1 MDLATILGLALA
13 LGMIAASVVMSG
25 GSPHAFY
32 DSAAITTVCGGMLAA
47 LLICFPITT
56 VARLPSVLFRLVF
69 PQVTNQ
75 SSLVQRLVRLAEIAR
90 RDGLLALEHRP
101 EESEHPFIRLG
112 VELAVDGTR
121 PEMLEEV
128 LRSEIDGMARRHR
141 EGKGM
146 LDQLGRS
153 APAFGLIGTLLG
165 LIVMLG
171 NISDPSSIA
180 GGMAVALIT
189 TLYGAVLST
198 ASLLPMAEKL
208 AYYSRQE
215 MLTREIIVRG
225 ILAIQAG
232 EHPRLIAQRL
242 KVYLPPAARVQLERG
257 TA

>member
-1 MDLATILGLALA
+1 MDLGTVLGLALA
-13 LGMIAASVVMSG
+13 IGMIGGSVVMSG
-25 GSPHAFY
+25 GTPTAFY
-32 DSAAITTVCGGMLAA
+32 DSAAIATVCGGMLAA
-47 LLICFPITT
+47 LFICFPIST
-56 VARLPSVLFRLVF
+56 VAKLPAVLFRLLF
-69 PQVTNQ
+69 PQVTNTRA
-75 SSLVQRLVRLAEIAR
+75 LVEELTRIAEIAR
-90 RDGLLALEHRP
+90 RDGMLAIEHRK
-101 EESEHPFIRLG
+101 EEISHPFIRLG

-128 LRSEIDGMARRHR
+128 LRSEIDSLARRHR

-215 MLTREIIVRG
+215 MVTREIIIRG

-232 EHPRLIAQRL
+232 EHPRLISQRL
-242 KVYLPPAARVQLERG
+242 QVYLPPQQRAELR
-257 TA
+257 

>member
-1 MDLATILGLALA
+1 MDLGTLLGLILA
-13 LGMIAASVVMSG
+13 VGMIGASVVMSG
-25 GSPHAFY
+25 GSPRAFY
-32 DSAAITTVCGGMLAA
+32 DSAAIATVCGGMLAA
-47 LLICFPITT
+47 LLICFPFST
-56 VARLPSVLFRLVF
+56 VARLPAVLLRLLF
-69 PQVTNQ
+69 PQVTDPRALIEELT
-75 SSLVQRLVRLAEIAR
+75 SLADVAR
-90 RDGLLALEHRP
+90 REGMLAIEHR
-101 EESEHPFIRLG
+101 SEQISHPFIRLG

-128 LRSEIDGMARRHR
+128 LRAEIDSLASRHR
-141 EGKGM
+141 EGKSM

-208 AYYSRQE
+208 AHYSRQE
-215 MLTREIIVRG
+215 MVAREIIIRG

-242 KVYLPPAARVQLERG
+242 QVYLPPSQR
-257 TA
+257 TALR

>member
-1 MDLATILGLALA
+1 MDLGTILGLALA
-13 LGMIAASVVMSG
+13 IVMIVASVVMSG
-25 GSPHAFY
+25 GSPRAFF
-32 DSAAITTVCGGMLAA
+32 DSAAIATVCGGMLAA
-47 LLICFPITT
+47 LLICYPLNI
-56 VARLPSVLFRLVF
+56 VAKLPQVLYRLLF

-75 SSLVQRLVRLAEIAR
+75 RELIAELVRLAEIAR
-90 RDGLLALEHRP
+90 REGLLALDQRSGETAD
-101 EESEHPFIRLG
+101 PFIRLG

-128 LRSEIDGMARRHR
+128 LRSEIDALARRHR

-171 NISDPSSIA
+171 NISDPASIA

-215 MLTREIIVRG
+215 MITREIIVRG
-225 ILAIQAG
+225 VLAIQAG

-242 KVYLPPAARVQLERG
+242 QVFLPLNQRG
-257 TA
+257 LDS

>member
-1 MDLATILGLALA
+1 MDLATLLGLTLA
-13 LGMIAASVVMSG
+13 FSMIAASVSMSG

-32 DSAAITTVCGGMLAA
+32 DSAAIATVCGGMLAA
-47 LLICFPITT
+47 LLVCFPITT
-56 VARLPSVLFRLVF
+56 VARLPAVLYRLLF
-69 PQVTNQ
+69 PQVTKLAP
-75 SSLVQRLVRLAEIAR
+75 LVEHLVRLAEIAR
-90 RDGLLALEHRP
+90 RDGLLALEHRRD
-101 EESEHPFIRLG
+101 ELEHPFIRLG
-112 VELAVDGTR
+112 VELTVDGTR

-128 LRSEIDGMARRHR
+128 LRSEIDAMARRHR

-215 MLTREIIVRG
+215 MLTREVIIRG

-242 KVYLPPAARVQLERG
+242 KVFLPPRARLQLEG
-257 TA
+257 ATT

>member
-1 MDLATILGLALA
+1 
-13 LGMIAASVVMSG
+13 
-25 GSPHAFY
+25 
-32 DSAAITTVCGGMLAA
+32 
-47 LLICFPITT
+47 
-56 VARLPSVLFRLVF
+56 VLFRLLF
-69 PQVTNQ
+69 PRIPN
-75 SSLVQRLVRLAEIAR
+75 SESLIRDLVKLAEVAR
-90 RDGLLALEHRP
+90 RDGLLALEHRAD
-101 EESEHPFIRLG
+101 ETANPFIRLG
-112 VELAVDGTR
+112 VELTVDGTR
-121 PEMLEEV
+121 PELLEEL
-128 LRSEIDGMARRHR
+128 LRSEIESMSRRHR

-171 NISDPSSIA
+171 NISDPTSIA
-180 GGMAVALIT
+180 GGLAVALIT

-215 MLTREIIVRG
+215 MLSREIIVRG

-242 KVYLPPAARVQLERG
+242 QVFLPPSRRTIEV
-257 TA
+257 

>member
-1 MDLATILGLALA
+1 MDMATVMGLALA
-13 LGMIAASVVMSG
+13 IGMIGASVTMSG
-25 GSPHAFY
+25 GTPTAFY
-32 DSAAITTVCGGMLAA
+32 DSAAIAMVCGGMLAA
-47 LLICFPITT
+47 LLLCFPLSI
-56 VARLPSVLFRLVF
+56 VMKLPAVLFRLIF
-69 PQVTNQ
+69 PQVTNMRA
-75 SSLVQRLVRLAEIAR
+75 LVEELTRLADIAR
-90 RDGLLALEHRP
+90 RDGLLAIEHRKD
-101 EESEHPFIRLG
+101 EIAHPFIRLG

-128 LRSEIDGMARRHR
+128 LRSEIDALGRRHR

-171 NISDPSSIA
+171 NISDPASIA

-215 MLTREIIVRG
+215 MLQREIIVRG

-232 EHPRLIAQRL
+232 DHPRLIAQRL
-242 KVYLPPAARVQLERG
+242 QVYLPPSQRG
-257 TA
+257 DGR

>member
-1 MDLATILGLALA
+1 MDLGTLLGLVLA
-13 LGMIAASVVMSG
+13 VSLIGASVTMSG
-25 GSPHAFY
+25 GTPSAFY
-32 DSAAITTVCGGMLAA
+32 DSAAIATVCGGMLAA
-47 LLICFPITT
+47 LLLCFPLST
-56 VARLPSVLFRLVF
+56 VAKLPAVLFRLVF
-69 PQVTNQ
+69 PQVGNMRG
-75 SSLVQRLVRLAEIAR
+75 LVDELTRLAEVAR
-90 RDGLLALEHRP
+90 REGLLAIEHRKD
-101 EESEHPFIRLG
+101 EIAHPFIRLG

-128 LRSEIDGMARRHR
+128 LRSEIDALGRRHR

-171 NISDPSSIA
+171 NISDPASIA

-215 MLTREIIVRG
+215 MLQREIIIRG

-232 EHPRLIAQRL
+232 DHPRLISQRL
-242 KVYLPPAARVQLERG
+242 QVYLPPGQRSDLR
-257 TA
+257 

>member
-1 MDLATILGLALA
+1 MDLGTVLGLVLA
-13 LGMIAASVVMSG
+13 VGMIAASVVMSG
-25 GSPHAFY
+25 GSPRAFY
-32 DSAAITTVCGGMLAA
+32 DSAAIATVCGGMLAA
-47 LLICFPITT
+47 LLLCFPLST
-56 VARLPSVLFRLVF
+56 VARLPSVLFRLLF
-69 PQVTNQ
+69 PKVTDNRA
-75 SSLVQRLVRLAEIAR
+75 LIEELTKLAEVAR
-90 RDGLLALEHRP
+90 REGMLAIEHRSA
-101 EESEHPFIRLG
+101 EISHPFIRLG

-128 LRSEIDGMARRHR
+128 LRSEIDSLAQRHR

-215 MLTREIIVRG
+215 MVSREIIIRG

-242 KVYLPPAARVQLERG
+242 QVYLPPSQRAALR
-257 TA
+257 

>member
-1 MDLATILGLALA
+1 MDLGTLLGLLLA
-13 LGMIAASVVMSG
+13 AGMIGASVMISG

-47 LLICFPITT
+47 LLLCFPITT
-56 VARLPSVLFRLVF
+56 VARLPAVLYRLVF
-69 PQVTNQ
+69 PQVTNLTV
-75 SSLVQRLVRLAEIAR
+75 LVQRLVQLAEVAR
-90 RDGLLALEHRP
+90 RDGLLALEHRR
-101 EESEHPFIRLG
+101 EEIEHPFIRLG
-112 VELAVDGTR
+112 VELAVDGTQ
-121 PEMLEEV
+121 PDKLEEV
-128 LRSEIDGMARRHR
+128 LRSEIDAMAHRHR

-153 APAFGLIGTLLG
+153 APAFGLMGTLLG

-215 MLTREIIVRG
+215 MLAREVVIRG

-232 EHPRLIAQRL
+232 DHPRLIAQRL
-242 KVYLPPAARVQLERG
+242 KVYLPPRTRLQLEG
-257 TA
+257 ATT

>member
-1 MDLATILGLALA
+1 MDLATLIGLVLA
-13 LGMIAASVVMSG
+13 FLLVGASITMSG
-25 GSPHAFY
+25 GTPTAFF
-32 DSAAITTVCGGMLAA
+32 DPAALAMVCGGMLAA
-47 LLICFPITT
+47 LLICFPIST
-56 VARLPSVLFRLVF
+56 VARLPGVLYRLLF
-69 PQVTNQ
+69 PQAVDARE
-75 SSLVQRLVRLAEIAR
+75 LIDELVRLAEIAR
-90 RDGLLALEHRP
+90 REGMLALEHRTDD
-101 EESEHPFIRLG
+101 STHPFIRLG

-128 LRSEIDGMARRHR
+128 LRSEIDALAQRHR

-171 NISDPSSIA
+171 NISDPTSIA

-198 ASLLPMAEKL
+198 ASFLPMAEKL

-215 MLTREIIVRG
+215 MLAREIIIRG

-242 KVYLPPAARVQLERG
+242 QVYLPPHQRATQ
-257 TA
+257 

>member
-1 MDLATILGLALA
+1 MDVGTVFGLALA
-13 LGMIAASVVMSG
+13 FGMIGGAIVLSG
-25 GSPHAFY
+25 GSPSAFY
-32 DSAAITTVCGGMLAA
+32 DTAALTTVCGGMLAA
-47 LLICFPITT
+47 LLLCFPIGT
-56 VARLPSVLFRLVF
+56 VLKLPQILFRLVF
-69 PQVTNQ
+69 PRVTD
-75 SSLVQRLVRLAEIAR
+75 SRSLIRDLVKLADVAR

-101 EESEHPFIRLG
+101 EESTNPFIRLG
-112 VELAVDGTR
+112 IELAVDGTR
-121 PEMLEEV
+121 PELLEEL
-128 LRSEIDGMARRHR
+128 LRSEIESMARRHR

-180 GGMAVALIT
+180 GGLAVALIT

-198 ASLLPMAEKL
+198 ASFLPLAEKL

-215 MLTREIIVRG
+215 MLSREIIVRG

-232 EHPRLIAQRL
+232 EPPRLIAQRL
-242 KVYLPPAARVQLERG
+242 QVFLPPHQRTLEV
-257 TA
+257 

>member
-1 MDLATILGLALA
+1 M
-13 LGMIAASVVMSG
+13 
-25 GSPHAFY
+25 
-32 DSAAITTVCGGMLAA
+32 
-47 LLICFPITT
+47 
-56 VARLPSVLFRLVF
+56 
-69 PQVTNQ
+69 
-75 SSLVQRLVRLAEIAR
+75 
-90 RDGLLALEHRP
+90 LALENRS
-101 EESEHPFIRLG
+101 EETAHPFIRLG

-121 PEMLEEV
+121 PELLEEV
-128 LRSEIDGMARRHR
+128 LRSEIDALARRHR

-215 MLTREIIVRG
+215 LLTREIIVRG

-242 KVYLPPAARVQLERG
+242 QVYLPPQQRAV
-257 TA
+257 

>member
-1 MDLATILGLALA
+1 MDIATLLGLVLA
-13 LGMIAASVVMSG
+13 LVMIAASVVMSG
-25 GSPHAFY
+25 GSPSAFY
-32 DSAAITTVCGGMLAA
+32 DPAAIATVCGGMLAA
-47 LLICFPITT
+47 LLICFPISK
-56 VARLPSVLFRLVF
+56 VVQLPRILFRLLF
-69 PQVTNQ
+69 PQATNSRALIEQ
-75 SSLVQRLVRLAEIAR
+75 LVRLAETAR
-90 RDGLLALEHRP
+90 RDGMLALEHRS
-101 EESEHPFIRLG
+101 EETAHPFIRLG

-121 PEMLEEV
+121 PELLEEV
-128 LRSEIDGMARRHR
+128 LRSEIDALARRHR

-215 MLTREIIVRG
+215 LLAREIIVRG

-242 KVYLPPAARVQLERG
+242 QVYLPPHQRAA
-257 TA
+257 

>member
-1 MDLATILGLALA
+1 MDVGTLLGLVLA
-13 LGMIAASVVMSG
+13 FGMIAASVVMSG
-25 GSPHAFY
+25 GSPGAFY
-32 DSAAITTVCGGMLAA
+32 NSAALTTVCGGMLAA
-47 LLICFPITT
+47 LLLCFPVST
-56 VARLPSVLFRLVF
+56 VARLPRVLYRLLF
-69 PQVTNQ
+69 PRIAD
-75 SSLVQRLVRLAEIAR
+75 SLQLIRDLVKLAEVAR

-101 EESEHPFIRLG
+101 EETSHPFIRLG

-121 PEMLEEV
+121 PELLEEL
-128 LRSEIDGMARRHR
+128 LRSEIEAMSYRHR

-165 LIVMLG
+165 LVVMLG
-171 NISDPSSIA
+171 NISDPTSIA
-180 GGMAVALIT
+180 GGLAVALIT

-215 MLTREIIVRG
+215 MLSREIIVRG

-242 KVYLPPAARVQLERG
+242 KVFLPPSQRTIEV
-257 TA
+257 

>member
-1 MDLATILGLALA
+1 MDFGTVLGLALA
-13 LGMIAASVVMSG
+13 GSMIAAAVTMSG
-25 GSPHAFY
+25 GSANAFY
-32 DSAAITTVCGGMLAA
+32 DSAALTTVCGGMLAA
-47 LLICFPITT
+47 LLLCFPIST
-56 VARLPSVLFRLVF
+56 VSKLPQVLFRLLF
-69 PQVTNQ
+69 PRLPDSPQLIRD
-75 SSLVQRLVRLAEIAR
+75 LVKLAEVAR

-101 EESEHPFIRLG
+101 DETANPFVRLG

-121 PEMLEEV
+121 PEILEEL
-128 LRSEIDGMARRHR
+128 LRSEIESMSHRHR
-141 EGKGM
+141 EGKAM

-171 NISDPSSIA
+171 NISDPSTIA
-180 GGMAVALIT
+180 GGLAVALIT

-215 MLTREIIVRG
+215 MLCREIIVRG
-225 ILAIQAG
+225 ILAIQSG

-242 KVYLPPAARVQLERG
+242 LVFLPPNQRSIEV
-257 TA
+257 

>member
-1 MDLATILGLALA
+1 MDVATLLGLVLA
-13 LGMIAASVVMSG
+13 FVLIGASVGMSG
-25 GSPHAFY
+25 GSASAFY
-32 DSAAITTVCGGMLAA
+32 DPAALATVCGGMLAA
-47 LLICFPITT
+47 LLICFPLST
-56 VARLPSVLFRLVF
+56 VARLPRVLFRLLF
-69 PQVTNQ
+69 PQATDSRELIEQ
-75 SSLVQRLVRLAEIAR
+75 LVRLAETAR
-90 RDGLLALEHRP
+90 RDGMLAMEHRS
-101 EESEHPFIRLG
+101 EETSHPFIRLG

-128 LRSEIDGMARRHR
+128 LRSEIDALARRHR

-215 MLTREIIVRG
+215 LLTREIIVRG

-242 KVYLPPAARVQLERG
+242 QVYLPPHQRAAR
-257 TA
+257 

>member
-1 MDLATILGLALA
+1 MDLGTLLGLLLA
-13 LGMIAASVVMSG
+13 VGMIAASVVMSG
-25 GSPHAFY
+25 GSPRAFY
-32 DSAAITTVCGGMLAA
+32 DSAAIATVCGGMLAA
-47 LLICFPITT
+47 LLLCYPLST
-56 VARLPSVLFRLVF
+56 VARLPAVLLRLLF
-69 PQVTNQ
+69 PKVTDTRA
-75 SSLVQRLVRLAEIAR
+75 LIEELTKLAEIAR
-90 RDGLLALEHRP
+90 RDGMLAIEHRSA
-101 EESEHPFIRLG
+101 EISHPFIRLG

-128 LRSEIDGMARRHR
+128 LRSEIDSLAQRHR

-215 MLTREIIVRG
+215 IVSREIIIRG

-242 KVYLPPAARVQLERG
+242 QVYLPPSQRNVLR
-257 TA
+257 

>member
-1 MDLATILGLALA
+1 MDFGTVLGLALA
-13 LGMIAASVVMSG
+13 GGMISAAVVMSG
-25 GSPHAFY
+25 GSPNAFY
-32 DSAAITTVCGGMLAA
+32 DSAALTTVCGGMLAA
-47 LLICFPITT
+47 LLLCFPIST
-56 VARLPSVLFRLVF
+56 VAKLPQVLYRVLFPRLPNSQQLIRDLVK
-69 PQVTNQ
+69 
-75 SSLVQRLVRLAEIAR
+75 LAEVAR

-101 EESEHPFIRLG
+101 DETAHPFIRLG

-121 PEMLEEV
+121 PEMLEEL
-128 LRSEIDGMARRHR
+128 LRSEIEGMSHRHR
-141 EGKGM
+141 EGKAM

-171 NISDPSSIA
+171 NISDPTSIA
-180 GGMAVALIT
+180 GGLAVALIT

-215 MLTREIIVRG
+215 MLSREIIVRG

-242 KVYLPPAARVQLERG
+242 QVFLPPGQRTIEV
-257 TA
+257 

>member
-1 MDLATILGLALA
+1 MDLGTCLGLALA
-13 LGMIAASVVMSG
+13 AGMIGASVLMSG
-25 GSPHAFY
+25 GTPTAFF
-32 DSAAITTVCGGMLAA
+32 DSAAAATVCGGMFAA

-56 VARLPSVLFRLVF
+56 VAKLPSVLFRLLF
-69 PQVTNQ
+69 PQSTNPQ
-75 SSLVQRLVRLAEIAR
+75 ELVIELTRLAEIAR
-90 RDGLLALEHRP
+90 REGMLAIEHRAG
-101 EESEHPFIRLG
+101 EISHPFIRLG

-128 LRSEIDGMARRHR
+128 LRSEIDSLARRHR

-171 NISDPSSIA
+171 NISDPASIA
-180 GGMAVALIT
+180 GGMAVALVT
-189 TLYGAVLST
+189 TLYGAMLST

-208 AYYSRQE
+208 AFYSRQE
-215 MLTREIIVRG
+215 MLAREIIVRG

-242 KVYLPPAARVQLERG
+242 QVYLPPSQRAALR
-257 TA
+257 